1 MSKSPNGRKD
11 SAVWTFMCKVVEK
24 KRKLCVDN
32 EKAILYTH
40 DKEFG

>member
-1 MSKSPNGRKD
+1 MAEKF
-11 SAVWTFMCKVVEK
+11 AVWTFMCKIVEK
-24 KRKLCVDN
+24 KRKLRVDN